1 MSKIVW
7 LASFPRSGNTWLR
20 AFLHN
25 YLRDRGEPYD
35 INRLQDFSL
44 IECDARW
51 YRGLDPRPVV
61 ELGKEEV
68 AALRSKAP
76 AAMTRASPDS
86 VFVKTHNAL
95 IEDRGHLLIDPAL
108 TAGAIYVVRNP
119 LDVVLS
125 YGAHFG
131 VSLDDAIAAMTHEGT
146 QSIANQENHV
156 YEVFGSWDQNV
167 RSWTAQASPAVLVL
181 RYEDMQAAPEAA
193 FGRVAGFLGLHSDA
207 DRLDRAIRHS
217 SFDML
222 RQQEERRGFRERS
235 LKSPRFFRE
244 GRVGQWRERLTQAQ
258 IDALVAACRP
268 QMERFGYW
276 PIEGT
281 AEI

>member
-1 MSKIVW
+1 MGNIVW
-7 LASFPRSGNTWLR
+7 LASYPRSGNTWLR

-25 YLRDRGEPYD
+25 FLRDLDEPYD

-51 YRGLDPRPVV
+51 YRDLDPRPVV
-61 ELGKEEV
+61 ELSKDEV
-68 AALRSKAP
+68 AALRPRAQ

-95 IEDRGHLLIDPAL
+95 IEDRGHPLIDPAL

-125 YGAHFG
+125 YSAHFG

-146 QSIANQENHV
+146 QSIANQERFV

-167 RSWTAQASPAVLVL
+167 RSWTAQPSSAVLAL
-181 RYEDMQAAPEAA
+181 RYEDMQATPDQA
-193 FGRVAGFLGLHSDA
+193 FGRVAAFLGLRPSA
-207 DRLDRAIRHS
+207 DRLGRAVRHS
-217 SFDML
+217 SFALL
-222 RQQEERRGFRERS
+222 REQEERRGFRERS
-235 LKSPRFFRE
+235 LKSQRFFRE
-244 GRVGQWRERLTQAQ
+244 GRVGQWRDRLADAQ
-258 IDALVAACRP
+258 VDAIIDACRE
-268 QMERFGYW
+268 QMLRFGYL
-276 PIEGT
+276 PGPP
-281 AEI
+281 